1 MSAIHP
7 TPVGS
12 PRGIILSLPA
22 PQDENLLPPHVA
34 AALERVRGGA
44 DLMPK
49 WQLDRVIKE
58 ELGEDWRS
66 KFLSFDDEP
75 IAAASIG
82 QVGV

>member
-1 MSAIHP
+1 
-7 TPVGS
+7 
-12 PRGIILSLPA
+12 
-22 PQDENLLPPHVA
+22 
-34 AALERVRGGA
+34 
-44 DLMPK
+44 MPK